1 MKKILDWLLYD
12 KPLFTKENIK
22 PYDKSIRK
30 EYWKKNWLGL
40 TKVYDSYDKKYNWCF
55 IRFSS
60 HLAEDDCIED
70 LRNTITIGW
79 VLIIKSI
86 YYHLV

>member
-40 TKVYDSYDKKYNWCF
+40 TKVYESYDKKYNWCF
-55 IRFSS
+55 IRF
-60 HLAEDDCIED
+60 
-70 LRNTITIGW
+70 
-79 VLIIKSI
+79 
-86 YYHLV
+86 